1 MTKEEL
7 MKEVK
12 YDERGLVT
20 VVVQDY
26 HAKKVRMV
34 AYMNEEALKKT
45 LDTKDCWYFSRSRN
59 KLWHKGEESGYFQH
73 LKGMSIDC
81 DGDCILMQVEQVG
94 GISCHTGNATCFYRD
109 LTDDVDVVINR
120 AKVKTDSHFLNNLYA
135 TIADRAKNPVE
146 GSYTNYLIDKGM
158 NKILKKVGE
167 EAAEVIIAAK
177 DNSREETIF
186 EIADV
191 MYHMS
196 VMMQQMNITWDD
208 IEDELSKRD

>member
-7 MKEVK
+7 MNEVK
-12 YDERGLVT
+12 YDSNGLVT

-34 AYMNEEALKKT
+34 AYMNAEALKKT
-45 LDTKDCWYFSRSRN
+45 LETGDCWYFSRSRQ
-59 KLWHKGEESGYFQH
+59 KLWHKGEESGYFQY

-81 DGDCILMQVEQVG
+81 DGDCLLMQVEQKG
-94 GISCHTGNATCFYRD
+94 GISCHTGHATCFYRD
-109 LTDDVDVVINR
+109 LTEDVEVTLNR
-120 AKVKTDSHFLNNLYA
+120 GKVKTDSHFLNNLLA
-135 TIADRAKNPVE
+135 TIKDRDLNPKE

-167 EAAEVIIAAK
+167 EATEVIIAAK
-177 DNSREETIF
+177 DNSKQDTIF

-196 VMMQQMNITWDD
+196 VMMEQMDISWDD
-208 IEDELSKRD
+208 IEEELAKRD

>member
-7 MKEVK
+7 LKEVK
-12 YDERGLVT
+12 YDANGLVT

-34 AYMNEEALKKT
+34 AYMNEESLKKT
-45 LDTKDCWYFSRSRN
+45 LETGDCWYFSRSRQ

-81 DGDCILMQVEQVG
+81 DGDCLLMQVEQEG
-94 GISCHTGNATCFYRD
+94 GISCHTGHATCFYRD
-109 LTDDVDVVINR
+109 LTENVEITINR
-120 AKVKTDSHFLNNLYA
+120 AKVKSDSHFLNNLYA
-135 TIADRAKNPVE
+135 TIHDRHLNPQE

-158 NKILKKVGE
+158 NKVLKKVGE
-167 EAAEVIIAAK
+167 EATEVIIAAK
-177 DNSREETIF
+177 ENSKQDTIF

-196 VMMQQMNITWDD
+196 VMMEMMGITWDD
-208 IEDELSKRD
+208 IESELAARD

>member
-12 YDERGLVT
+12 YDDKGLVT

-45 LDTKDCWYFSRSRN
+45 LETGDCWYYSRSRQ
-59 KLWHKGEESGYFQH
+59 KLWHKGEESGYFQY

-81 DGDCILMQVEQVG
+81 DGDCILMQVEQKG
-94 GISCHTGNATCFYRD
+94 GISCHTGHATCFYRD
-109 LTDDVDVVINR
+109 LTEDVEVTLNR
-120 AKVKTDSHFLNNLYA
+120 GNVKGESHFLNNLLA
-135 TIADRAKNPVE
+135 TIKDRDLNPKE

-177 DNSREETIF
+177 DNSKQDTIF

-196 VMMQQMNITWDD
+196 VMMEQMDISWDD
-208 IEDELSKRD
+208 IEAELAKRE